1 MGVGVAGSG
10 LDFGFLSISPPLP
23 PSYAASLGQPG
34 IPAQCHRG
42 CGTGPDLPSR
52 DNGKSDSQI
61 PGQGMVHRG
70 GGRCTWESQGTVG
83 MGHVAEAT
91 WKGVGGYHAWV
102 MNLREQVE
110 EHLLHLAGE
119 RWQWQAEHLTEGR
132 ARPPVCWHLQ
142 IGPAHFSAFGCL
154 CLSGGRQAQ

>member
-1 MGVGVAGSG
+1 M
-10 LDFGFLSISPPLP
+10 
-23 PSYAASLGQPG
+23 
-34 IPAQCHRG
+34 
-42 CGTGPDLPSR
+42 
-52 DNGKSDSQI
+52 
-61 PGQGMVHRG
+61 
-70 GGRCTWESQGTVG
+70 
-83 MGHVAEAT
+83 AEAT

-119 RWQWQAEHLTEGR
+119 RWQWQVGKSS
-132 ARPPVCWHLQ
+132 PVCWLLQ